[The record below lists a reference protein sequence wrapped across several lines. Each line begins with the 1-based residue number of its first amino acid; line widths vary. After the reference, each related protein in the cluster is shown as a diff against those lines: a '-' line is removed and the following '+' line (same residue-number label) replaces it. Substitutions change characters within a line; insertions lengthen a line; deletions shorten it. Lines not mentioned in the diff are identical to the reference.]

1 MASPTQRPS
10 HNEEGDGAKGIK
22 RPYPLRFRKEE
33 LVTRRVLVLGAGN
46 QGQVIAKA
54 LSSQSSVEQVTVV
67 DIDEKKL
74 GLLAGTPKTFG
85 FRADVRGETLRL
97 LLKNCD
103 LVSGALPSELGFHAM
118 KEAIDAG
125 VDMVDTSFMQEDPL
139 VLNALARKNE
149 VSVVPD
155 CGVAPGLSHILV
167 GHHLSVLKAVE
178 GIHIMVG
185 GLPQSPKPPLGYVV
199 TWSVRDLIE
208 EYMRPA
214 RIIRGKTIISVDPL
228 SESNLVDVPGL
239 GKLES
244 FYSDGLR
251 TLLHTVPDVESMD
264 ERTLRYPGHVDKIR
278 VLKDCGMFNKEPL
291 FIEGCRICPRDVTA
305 EILSRVLSGEN
316 EKDLTILVV
325 SVSGK
330 ENGRRVTLTGQ
341 LLDHYDERTQF
352 SSMARS
358 TAFTNTAVCNLLLT
372 GQLKE
377 KGIIPPETLGMNA
390 GYFGKIVDY
399 LQVQGIC
406 IEEKEYVD

>member
-1 MASPTQRPS
+1 M
-10 HNEEGDGAKGIK
+10 
-22 RPYPLRFRKEE
+22 
-33 LVTRRVLVLGAGN
+33 VTRRVLVLGAGN

-54 LSSQSSVEQVTVV
+54 LSSQSSVERVV
-67 DIDEKKL
+67 VMDMNEKKL
-74 GLLAGTPKTFG
+74 GLLAGVPKTFG
-85 FRADVRGETLRL
+85 FQADIRGETLRL
-97 LLKNCD
+97 LLRDCD

-118 KEAIDAG
+118 KEAVDAG
-125 VDMVDTSFMQEDPL
+125 VDMIDTSFMREDPL
-139 VLNALARKNE
+139 VLDALARKNG

-167 GHHLSVLKAVE
+167 GHYLSMLRTAE

-208 EYMRPA
+208 EYTRPA
-214 RIIRGKTIISVDPL
+214 RIVRGKSIISVDPL

-251 TLLHTVPDVESMD
+251 TLLRTVSDVESMD

-278 VLKDCGMFNKEPL
+278 VLRDCGMFNKEPL

-305 EILSRVLSGEN
+305 EILSRALSGEN
-316 EKDLTILVV
+316 KKDLTILVV
-325 SVSGK
+325 SVSGT
-330 ENGRRVTLTGQ
+330 ENGRRVTLKGR

-358 TAFTNTAVCNLLLT
+358 TAFTNAAVCNLLLT

-377 KGIIPPETLGMNA
+377 KGIIPPETIGMNA
-390 GYFGKIVDY
+390 RYFRKIVDY
-399 LQVQGIC
+399 LEVQGIC
-406 IEEKEYVD
+406 IEEEKEYVD